1 MAIEIEV
8 FRFEADVVNH
18 PIDGRL
24 ADEHRA
30 EDGLLGLDVLRR
42 YPGGYFSSATIV
54 LTEAIAPPATS
65 TSIM

>member
-1 MAIEIEV
+1 MAIEVKVSSLQFHI
-8 FRFEADVVNH
+8 
-18 PIDGRL
+18 IDDPVDRRI

-30 EDGLLGLDVLRR
+30 EDGLLGLDVLRW

-54 LTEAIAPPATS
+54 LTDAVAPPATS